1 MRFML
6 YRLHPAAANRGFLDE
21 AGVLNERGSTFKLS
35 GAELQLRISVDCLKL
50 SIFHEPG

>member
-35 GAELQLRISVDCLKL
+35 GAAVKILCGSFDAEHIS
-50 SIFHEPG
+50 

>member
-1 MRFML
+1 MRFMFFKL
-6 YRLHPAAANRGFLDE
+6 NPAAANRRFSDE
-21 AGVLNERGSTFKLS
+21 AAVLNEWGSTFKLS